1 LQTICKWSFLKE
13 IQGGDLVTSP
23 IRQMGRLKGMNDM
36 RRGSTISAVLVTENL
51 PAKINLP
58 AKVQVVI
65 IHAVP
70 LMRLGL
76 EAALIK
82 SPAFS
87 RCSIDSFASL
97 GEAGEILAH
106 LESGAL
112 VLFDLSAWS
121 TFERPANGP
130 QISTLKARGV
140 TLALVASADHD
151 AARLLEARGLSGVVA
166 PDADLEQVATTA
178 EDLVSGRTSFP
189 QGNVPATTSSRLSRL
204 SSRQF
209 EILELMTRGL
219 LNKQIAWELGLTE
232 GTVKSHVSAIL
243 EKLGC
248 DRRTQA
254 IAAFMQ
260 CFGTNRDRA
269 AVA

>member
-1 LQTICKWSFLKE
+1 
-13 IQGGDLVTSP
+13 
-23 IRQMGRLKGMNDM
+23 M
-36 RRGSTISAVLVTENL
+36 RRGPSVSAILVTETS
-51 PAKINLP
+51 PAKISV
-58 AKVQVVI
+58 AI
-65 IHAVP
+65 IHSVP

-76 EAALIK
+76 ESALCKSVAFARADIRGFADIATAAEALAGFGAGDLVLLDMAAW
-82 SPAFS
+82 SALD
-87 RCSIDSFASL
+87 R
-97 GEAGEILAH
+97 GEAATPM
-106 LESGAL
+106 A
-112 VLFDLSAWS
+112 A
-121 TFERPANGP
+121 
-130 QISTLKARGV
+130 LKARGA
-140 TLALVASADHD
+140 ALGLIASADAD
-151 AARLLEARGLSGVVA
+151 AARLLEVRGISGVIA
-166 PDADLEQVATTA
+166 PDAEADQVAGTA
-178 EDLVSGRTSFP
+178 EDLAAGRTSFP
-189 QGNVPATTSSRLSRL
+189 VSKLPATASSRLSRL

-260 CFGTNRDRA
+260 CFGAGKVPA

>member
-1 LQTICKWSFLKE
+1 
-13 IQGGDLVTSP
+13 
-23 IRQMGRLKGMNDM
+23 M
-36 RRGSTISAVLVTENL
+36 RRGSSISAVLVTDNS
-51 PAKINLP
+51 PAT
-58 AKVQVVI
+58 VQVVI
-65 IHAVP
+65 IHSIP

-76 EAALIK
+76 EAALFK
-82 SPAFS
+82 SSSFS
-87 RCSIDSFASL
+87 RSDIQSFANLS
-97 GEAGEILAH
+97 EASEAIADLAP
-106 LESGAL
+106 SVL
-112 VLFDLSAWS
+112 VLLDMAAWS
-121 TFERPANGP
+121 ALERPANHT
-130 QISTLKARGV
+130 QMSALKARHA
-140 TLALVASADHD
+140 TLALIASADHD

-166 PDADLEQVATTA
+166 PDADPELVAATA
-178 EDLVSGRTSFP
+178 EDLVAGRTSFP
-189 QGNVPATTSSRLSRL
+189 LSTVPATTSSRLSRL

-260 CFGTNRDRA
+260 CFGVGRERA

>member
-1 LQTICKWSFLKE
+1 
-13 IQGGDLVTSP
+13 
-23 IRQMGRLKGMNDM
+23 M
-36 RRGSTISAVLVTENL
+36 RRGSGISAVLVTDNS
-51 PAKINLP
+51 PATFK
-58 AKVQVVI
+58 VVI
-65 IHAVP
+65 IHAIP

-76 EAALIK
+76 EAALFQ
-82 SPAFS
+82 SASFS
-87 RCSIDSFASL
+87 RSSIQSFANLS
-97 GEAGEILAH
+97 EAAEALTDLDPGV
-106 LESGAL
+106 L
-112 VLFDLSAWS
+112 VLLDMSSWS
-121 TFERPANGP
+121 SLERPANSP
-130 QISTLKARGV
+130 QMSALKARGAA
-140 TLALVASADHD
+140 LALVASADHD

-166 PDADLEQVATTA
+166 PDADPTEVVTTA
-178 EDLVSGRTSFP
+178 ENLVAGRTSFP
-189 QGNVPATTSSRLSRL
+189 QSTVPATTSSRLSRL

-260 CFGTNRDRA
+260 CFGVSRDRA
-269 AVA
+269 AMA